1 MKIAEEVTVYDSQ
14 GEGSSG
20 ATDTQPTDP
29 GKSPFTSSH
38 CHLTHSR
45 LRQVA
50 PIRAFHLVEGM
61 GSNVSYQGK
70 FLMLLIIAIVI

>member
-38 CHLTHSR
+38 CHLSHI
-45 LRQVA
+45 V
-50 PIRAFHLVEGM
+50 G
-61 GSNVSYQGK
+61 YGK
-70 FLMLLIIAIVI
+70 